1 MNEKTKDG
9 EARDASRRK
18 RIGKAIFWLGAVL
31 VISTV
36 LAPFVVS
43 ALAYTGMDVQL
54 GFYESFLTPLFIFG
68 IIMIILGIALA
79 LFPGFSKDGLW
90 IMMTGPFG
98 KTT

>member
-1 MNEKTKDG
+1 MNEKTKEG

-18 RIGKAIFWLGAVL
+18 RIGKVIFWLGVVL
-31 VISTV
+31 VIATV

-43 ALAYTGMDVQL
+43 VLAYTGMEVHL

-68 IIMIILGIALA
+68 IIMVILGIALA
-79 LFPGFSKDGLW
+79 LFPGFSRDGLW

>member
-1 MNEKTKDG
+1 MNEKTKEG

-18 RIGKAIFWLGAVL
+18 RIGKVIFWLGVVL
-31 VISTV
+31 VIATV

-43 ALAYTGMDVQL
+43 VLAYTGMEVQL

-68 IIMIILGIALA
+68 IIMVILGIALA
-79 LFPGFSKDGLW
+79 LFPGFSRDGLW